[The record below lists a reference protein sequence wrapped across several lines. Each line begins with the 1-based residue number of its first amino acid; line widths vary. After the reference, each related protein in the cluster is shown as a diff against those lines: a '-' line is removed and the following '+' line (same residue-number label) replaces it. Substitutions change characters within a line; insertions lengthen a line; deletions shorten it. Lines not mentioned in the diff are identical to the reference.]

1 MVTGAL
7 LRVDASLS
15 LPPPTVII
23 ALEALIVCRFLLALP
38 RSNSVTCLPY
48 GRSLSLRHVIVVS
61 CPFYYFRCVV
71 LLSLYS
77 PVRLCADPHKGA
89 SFFSLFV
96 AAIIIGTQILAQ
108 CQSVPNVLKLTWW
121 AEMEN

>member
-1 MVTGAL
+1 MTPSAL
-7 LRVDASLS
+7 HSGSRETEPLFIARSHHRNTLWLQEHYYASTLLSLS
-15 LPPPTVII
+15 LSPPTVII

-77 PVRLCADPHKGA
+77 PV
-89 SFFSLFV
+89 
-96 AAIIIGTQILAQ
+96 
-108 CQSVPNVLKLTWW
+108 
-121 AEMEN
+121 